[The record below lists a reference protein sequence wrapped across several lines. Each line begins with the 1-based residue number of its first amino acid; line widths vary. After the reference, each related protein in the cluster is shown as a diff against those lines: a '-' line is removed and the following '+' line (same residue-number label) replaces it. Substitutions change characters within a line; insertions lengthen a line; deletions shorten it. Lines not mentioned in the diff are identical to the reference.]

1 MSATD
6 SRAGLVLTIAGKS
19 AITVHLP
26 SPKALVRH
34 ALPTLVESTL
44 APAALFYVVLMG
56 LGFRNALIAAL
67 AWSWAAVARR
77 VITRSRISGMLLV
90 GTAMLTVR
98 TAVSWVTGSAFVYF
112 LQPTVGT
119 FLVAAAFLISV
130 PAGQPL
136 AERMARDFCPLD
148 PELLAR
154 PCVRQFF
161 LRVSLLWTAAFLAN
175 ATANLLFLL
184 TVSVGTFVV
193 IKTLISAAVIGLAV
207 AVSTLWFRRAL
218 RTDGI
223 HVRWGGL
230 AQLPPRSTIPV
241 PVAVPVD
248 GVPVG
253 AGAPLHST
261 GSQIRRAC
269 GHSPDGSPPTP

>member
-1 MSATD
+1 
-6 SRAGLVLTIAGKS
+6 
-19 AITVHLP
+19 
-26 SPKALVRH
+26 
-34 ALPTLVESTL
+34 VESTL
-44 APAALFYVVLMG
+44 APAVLFYVVLMG

-98 TAVSWVTGSAFVYF
+98 TAVSWVSGSAFVYF

-130 PAGQPL
+130 PAGRPL

-148 PELLAR
+148 PDLLAR
-154 PCVRQFF
+154 PCVRRFF

-175 ATANLLFLL
+175 ATATLLFLL

-193 IKTLISAAVIGLAV
+193 VKTVISAAVIGLAV
-207 AVSTLWFRRAL
+207 VVSTLWFRRAL
-218 RTDGI
+218 RSDGI
-223 HVRWGGL
+223 HVRWGAL
-230 AQLPPRSTIPV
+230 SQVAPHLPIPV
-241 PVAVPVD
+241 PVAGAVPI
-248 GVPVG
+248 
-253 AGAPLHST
+253 APLAHRGSV
-261 GSQIRRAC
+261 GSQIGRAC

>member
-1 MSATD
+1 M
-6 SRAGLVLTIAGKS
+6 
-19 AITVHLP
+19 AITIHLP
-26 SPKALVRH
+26 SPRALARH

-44 APAALFYVVLMG
+44 APAALFYGVLMG

-77 VITRSRISGMLLV
+77 LITRSRVSGMLLV

-98 TAVSWVTGSAFVYF
+98 TAVSWATGSAFVYF

-119 FLVAAAFLISV
+119 FLVAAAFLVSV

-148 PELLAR
+148 PDLLAR
-154 PCVRQFF
+154 PCVRRFF
-161 LRVSLLWTAAFLAN
+161 LRVSLLWTVAFLAN
-175 ATANLLFLL
+175 ATATLLFLL

-193 IKTLISAAVIGLAV
+193 AKTAISVAVIGLAV

-218 RTDGI
+218 HTDGI
-223 HVRWGGL
+223 HVHWGAL
-230 AQLPPRSTIPV
+230 AQLAPHHRTPV
-241 PVAVPVD
+241 PAR
-248 GVPVG
+248 
-253 AGAPLHST
+253 AGE
-261 GSQIRRAC
+261 AC
-269 GHSPDGSPPTP
+269 RPQPCWPPPSG